1 MTESQTIR
9 RHSLWWVFTCLAL
22 MIMPCCTK
30 KTHFCDI
37 EDRDGILVKKGE
49 GVFTGKAWSSDDKT
63 VCMEIE
69 MGRPKYM
76 NIYYDNRRLAG
87 VMTLDEYSNLGNDMS
102 EVFYNK
108 RDESITHEEFLN
120 DVEGKAIMEKALI
133 YLQVI
138 GK

>member
-1 MTESQTIR
+1 MMGSQTTKR
-9 RHSLWWVFTCLAL
+9 SSLWWVLACVAL
-22 MIMPCCTK
+22 LVMPCCTK

-69 MGRPKYM
+69 MGRPKYVK
-76 NIYYDNRRLAG
+76 NYYDNWRLAG

-120 DVEGKAIMEKALI
+120 DVEGKAIMEKALN
-133 YLQVI
+133 YLQEI

>member
-1 MTESQTIR
+1 M
-9 RHSLWWVFTCLAL
+9 
-22 MIMPCCTK
+22 
-30 KTHFCDI
+30 
-37 EDRDGILVKKGE
+37 KKGE
-49 GVFTGKAWSSDDKT
+49 GLFTGKAWSSDDKT

-76 NIYYDNRRLAG
+76 KIYYDTRRLAG

-108 RDESITHEEFLN
+108 RDEPVTHEEFLN

-133 YLQVI
+133 YLQKI